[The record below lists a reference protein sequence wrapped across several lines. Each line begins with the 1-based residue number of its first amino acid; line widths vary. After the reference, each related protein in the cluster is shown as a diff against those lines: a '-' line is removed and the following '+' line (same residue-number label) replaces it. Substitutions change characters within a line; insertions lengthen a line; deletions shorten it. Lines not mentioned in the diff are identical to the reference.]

1 MRLLKLAIALAVA
14 GCATQ
19 APIYYEAPSGLN
31 DYAQQQDY
39 LDCHASWRERDCF
52 LERGYRESARPD
64 VSRTLSPPSA
74 IAHSRP

>member
-1 MRLLKLAIALAVA
+1 MQIMPLILLVLAA
-14 GCATQ
+14 CASQ
-19 APIYYEAPSGLN
+19 PPVYYEPPAGLN

-52 LERGYRESARPD
+52 LERGYRQSARSA